1 MLRLIT
7 NEKLARLRK
16 DAKNTF
22 TLPGFFV
29 VAVVV
34 VVVILVAALLEGVLD
49 ESLVEMIFSVKD
61 EGEVEVVVAAGVKAV
76 E

>member
-1 MLRLIT
+1 VVVV
-7 NEKLARLRK
+7 
-16 DAKNTF
+16 
-22 TLPGFFV
+22 V
-29 VAVVV
+29 VAAAAVAVVVVVVV